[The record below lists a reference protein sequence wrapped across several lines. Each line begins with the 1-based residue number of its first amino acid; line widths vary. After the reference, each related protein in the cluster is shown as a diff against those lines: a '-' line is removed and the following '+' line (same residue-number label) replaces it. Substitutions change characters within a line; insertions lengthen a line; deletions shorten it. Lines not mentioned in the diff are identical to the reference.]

1 VEEGI
6 VMARN
11 QHEPGATGDELS
23 EPVRITIAHPL
34 PGLAVVSL
42 LGEHDLSTRPQLAE
56 AFEAAGAHSNV
67 VVDLSD
73 CAFMDS
79 TVISALL
86 ATSRA
91 ARARDELFGVVIP
104 PARVNLTRLAEM
116 TRLAEVFPVY
126 SSLADALVA
135 VAPAEPKS

>member
-1 VEEGI
+1 L
-6 VMARN
+6 APN

-23 EPVRITIAHPL
+23 ETGTVTIAHPA

-42 LGEHDLSTRPQLAE
+42 QGEHDLSTQPRLAE

-67 VVDLSD
+67 LVDLSD

-86 ATSRA
+86 TTSRA
-91 ARARDELFGVVIP
+91 ACAREELFAVVIP
-104 PARVNLTRLAEM
+104 PERANVSRLAQM
-116 TRLAEVFPVY
+116 TRLDQVFPVY
-126 SSLADALVA
+126 TSLADALVA
-135 VAPAEPKS
+135 VTPAEAES